1 MKPENINTL
10 HKILDDVVSN
20 HSVKH
25 QLDSFNNYINW
36 VLNAVIRNESSIRL
50 TYPSGYLL
58 LVKLSRA
65 HLINPTTS
73 YVDDNG
79 RITICDLLLCDAR
92 YTMLNYNDTVL
103 TNVNIQRSSLKTK
116 HKSVLLNVP
125 MASHP
130 VMVGSGACSR
140 VEKIFPGEDQYYQG
154 GYFIISGNARTLAI
168 QVRHAYNAIHV
179 FYKIKNDRLCFISEM
194 SSMSFETGHNVLI
207 HIHQPVMV
215 SNQLYGKDAHKM
227 YGHRHLFLS
236 MPQRDSCNN
245 IMISYVIAIL
255 LLQRDG
261 MIKISTSPT
270 ALTVTPE
277 LINRLGSRW
286 NTMLKR
292 LIGNEKEFKP
302 ALDSMLDKMLI
313 FVKTSETIQHKTDYL
328 QNK

>member
-79 RITICDLLLCDAR
+79 RVTICDLLLCDAR

-103 TNVNIQRSSLKTK
+103 TNVNIQRSPLKTK

-130 VMVGSGACSR
+130 VMVGSGACSSKKLSR
-140 VEKIFPGEDQYYQG
+140 VEKIFPGEDQYDQG
-154 GYFIISGNARTLAI
+154 GYFIISGNA
-168 QVRHAYNAIHV
+168 
-179 FYKIKNDRLCFISEM
+179 
-194 SSMSFETGHNVLI
+194 
-207 HIHQPVMV
+207 
-215 SNQLYGKDAHKM
+215 
-227 YGHRHLFLS
+227 
-236 MPQRDSCNN
+236 
-245 IMISYVIAIL
+245 
-255 LLQRDG
+255 
-261 MIKISTSPT
+261 
-270 ALTVTPE
+270 
-277 LINRLGSRW
+277 
-286 NTMLKR
+286 
-292 LIGNEKEFKP
+292 
-302 ALDSMLDKMLI
+302 
-313 FVKTSETIQHKTDYL
+313 
-328 QNK
+328 